1 MKRFLHLIIVFNFLL
16 CGAAFG
22 QSYKSSVSKSSDEAL
37 IAKNNKPENLFYSGE
52 DFYVQNVYPN
62 PAEDIITLKYSIPP
76 HITNLKFEIRNI
88 LGNVVGTYM
97 LTGNSDGISIS
108 TVNLD
113 PGIYFHS
120 LYLNNRN
127 LVTRKLIIKR

>member
-1 MKRFLHLIIVFNFLL
+1 MKRFLHLIIIFNFLL
-16 CGAAFG
+16 CGVAFG

-97 LTGNSDGISIS
+97 LT
-108 TVNLD
+108 
-113 PGIYFHS
+113 
-120 LYLNNRN
+120 
-127 LVTRKLIIKR
+127 